1 MEPNFDT
8 KPKLLAVL
16 EELKPLEPIFHTP
29 AFGKSLAD
37 FEKRMHEDYWETGAS
52 GKRYSRAYILNIL
65 AARAANPEELHW
77 RTTDFFVRE
86 VGAENYL
93 LTYTLTQ
100 DARMSRR
107 ATWWRR
113 TAGGWQVLY
122 HQGTLVQPA

>member
-1 MEPNFDT
+1 
-8 KPKLLAVL
+8 LAVL